1 VGSLQPTGN
10 GGGTINSTSKMRRED
25 VEEVVNECLVNNMYF
40 KKIPQ
45 LESAVADF
53 KLSGEQLINMEK
65 RMNKMQKES
74 ELHNM
79 TYQMKGLEEYVKR
92 EILMLSNRL
101 TQL

>member
-1 VGSLQPTGN
+1 
-10 GGGTINSTSKMRRED
+10 MRRED

-53 KLSGEQLINMEK
+53 KLSGELLISLEK
-65 RMNKMQKES
+65 RLSKMQKEG
-74 ELHNM
+74 ELHNI

-92 EILMLSNRL
+92 EILMLSNRII
-101 TQL
+101 QL